1 MSGFRKTP
9 KSSTTLLIS
18 IIFMD
23 ISSAVF
29 SCLLVKVQY
38 YIVLNL
44 TDTAVLFDFRLL
56 ITSFGIFKLLLNGLI
71 KRDP

>member
-44 TDTAVLFDFRLL
+44 TDTAVLFNFRLL

>member
-29 SCLLVKVQY
+29 SCLLVKVQH
-38 YIVLNL
+38 YIVLSL
-44 TDTAVLFDFRLL
+44 TDTTVL
-56 ITSFGIFKLLLNGLI
+56 SN
-71 KRDP
+71 